1 MQVQARSKQ
10 RAAVS
15 NFKVKD
21 RCCAP
26 KAHLQAC
33 KVGRMFGRLVKRQ
46 SAKARPRHVGL
57 SHIAQ
62 GRTYDIGLPTLRPA
76 VPAVHL
82 LADGRNWQ
90 LRPLRPGRPR
100 VWMQAARRRQ
110 SVLQ

>member
-1 MQVQARSKQ
+1 MSD
-10 RAAVS
+10 
-15 NFKVKD
+15 FKVKD
-21 RCCAP
+21 RYCAP

-62 GRTYDIGLPTLRPA
+62 GRKYDIGLPTLRPA
-76 VPAVHL
+76 VPAVDL
-82 LADGRNWQ
+82 LAEGRNLQ
-90 LRPLRPGRPR
+90 LRSLHPGQPR
-100 VWMQAARRRQ
+100 VWMRAARRRQ